1 VRKIAGTNLRE
12 RPRHVLGSPVGRP
25 TVSQACAGY
34 LAHALVIA
42 WNGADKTNL
51 MRHQKHAP
59 LQALGLAM
67 LAVLSLLFS
76 ASGLADEDA
85 PYPSFVASYDASA
98 NGLGIGTVQVSL
110 SRVGSNEYLYE
121 QKSVTRG
128 IAALFGSDK
137 SIQSSRWRFHD
148 NAIQVIEYRS
158 RRKKGDD
165 DDNAH
170 LVFDWEKRRVKN
182 IGAGEH
188 WEIAMPEG
196 AIDRLVMQLAMLF
209 DLRKGDSVFNY
220 RIPRQGRIKSYDFEL
235 VGEESIELDSGTYRT
250 LKAERI
256 NDDRDRSWVWS
267 APDLDYFPVR
277 FLKHKKNGIK
287 IELVLK
293 KLEFSGHAQGTE

>member
-1 VRKIAGTNLRE
+1 
-12 RPRHVLGSPVGRP
+12 
-25 TVSQACAGY
+25 
-34 LAHALVIA
+34 
-42 WNGADKTNL
+42 
-51 MRHQKHAP
+51 MRHQKHTL
-59 LQALGLAM
+59 LQTLSLAM
-67 LAVLSLLFS
+67 LILLSPLLCS
-76 ASGLADEDA
+76 ASGLAVEEA
-85 PYPSFVASYDASA
+85 PYPSFVASYDAKA
-98 NGLGIGTVQVSL
+98 NGLGIGTIQVRL
-110 SRVGSNEYLYE
+110 TRIGGNEYLYE

-137 SIQSSRWRFHD
+137 FIESSRWRLHD

-188 WEIAMPEG
+188 WEIAVPEG

-209 DLRKGDSVFNY
+209 DLRNGDTVFKY
-220 RIPRQGRIKSYDFEL
+220 QIPRQGRIKNYDFEL
-235 VGEESIELDSGTYRT
+235 VGEETIELDSGTYRT
-250 LKAERI
+250 LKAGRT
-256 NDDRDRSWVWS
+256 NDDRDLSWVWS

-277 FLKHKKNGIK
+277 FLKHKKSGIK

-293 KLEFSGHAQGTE
+293 KVEFSGPAPSTDKTSRH

>member
-1 VRKIAGTNLRE
+1 M
-12 RPRHVLGSPVGRP
+12 P
-25 TVSQACAGY
+25 Y
-34 LAHALVIA
+34 
-42 WNGADKTNL
+42 
-51 MRHQKHAP
+51 QKHSLMHASS
-59 LQALGLAM
+59 LAAFI
-67 LAVLSLLFS
+67 LLSVLFT
-76 ASGLADEDA
+76 ASGQADEDA

-110 SRVGSNEYLYE
+110 TRVGSNEYLYE

-137 SIQSSRWRFHD
+137 ATESSRWRFHN

-170 LVFDWEKRRVKN
+170 LVFDLENRRVKN

-209 DLRKGDSVFNY
+209 DLRNGDSVFKY
-220 RIPRQGRIKSYDFEL
+220 RIPRQGRIKIYDFEL
-235 VGEESIELDSGTYRT
+235 VGEESIELDSGIYRT
-250 LKAERI
+250 LKVERT
-256 NDDRDRSWVWS
+256 NDDRDRNWVWS
-267 APDLDYFPVR
+267 APHLDYFPVR
-277 FLKHKKNGIK
+277 FLKHKKNGVK

-293 KLEFSGHAQGTE
+293 KLEFTGHVQGTGREYSPFSNRQ

>member
-1 VRKIAGTNLRE
+1 MHCQKYTLMQASSLAAFILLS
-12 RPRHVLGSPVGRP
+12 VLFA
-25 TVSQACAGY
+25 T
-34 LAHALVIA
+34 
-42 WNGADKTNL
+42 
-51 MRHQKHAP
+51 
-59 LQALGLAM
+59 
-67 LAVLSLLFS
+67 
-76 ASGLADEDA
+76 SGQADEDA

-110 SRVGSNEYLYE
+110 TRVGSNEYLYE

-137 SIQSSRWRFHD
+137 ATESSRWRFHN

-170 LVFDWEKRRVKN
+170 LVFDRENRRVKN

-209 DLRKGDSVFNY
+209 DLRNGDSVFKY
-220 RIPRQGRIKSYDFEL
+220 RIPRQGRIKIYDFEL
-235 VGEESIELDSGTYRT
+235 VGEESIELDSGIYRT
-250 LKAERI
+250 LKVERT
-256 NDDRDRSWVWS
+256 NDDRDRNWVWS
-267 APDLDYFPVR
+267 APHLDYFPVR

-287 IELVLK
+287 LELVLK
-293 KLEFSGHAQGTE
+293 KLEFTGPTSGIGRTSGP

>member
-1 VRKIAGTNLRE
+1 MHCQKYTLM
-12 RPRHVLGSPVGRP
+12 
-25 TVSQACAGY
+25 QASS
-34 LAHALVIA
+34 LAAFIL
-42 WNGADKTNL
+42 
-51 MRHQKHAP
+51 
-59 LQALGLAM
+59 LA
-67 LAVLSLLFS
+67 LLF
-76 ASGLADEDA
+76 ATSGQADISP
-85 PYPSFVASYDASA
+85 PYPSFVAKYDASA

-110 SRVGSNEYLYE
+110 TRVGSNEYLYE

-137 SIQSSRWRFHD
+137 ATESSRWRFHD

-170 LVFDWEKRRVKN
+170 LVFDWENQRVKN

-188 WEIAMPEG
+188 WEIAIPEG

-209 DLRKGDSVFNY
+209 DLRKGANVFKY
-220 RIPRQGRIKSYDFEL
+220 RIPRQGHIKSYDFEL
-235 VGEESIELDSGTYRT
+235 VGEESIKLDSGTYRT
-250 LKAERI
+250 LKVERT

-277 FLKHKKNGIK
+277 FLKHKKSGIK
-287 IELVLK
+287 LELMLK
-293 KLEFSGHAQGTE
+293 KLEFTGLAQGTGEASSR